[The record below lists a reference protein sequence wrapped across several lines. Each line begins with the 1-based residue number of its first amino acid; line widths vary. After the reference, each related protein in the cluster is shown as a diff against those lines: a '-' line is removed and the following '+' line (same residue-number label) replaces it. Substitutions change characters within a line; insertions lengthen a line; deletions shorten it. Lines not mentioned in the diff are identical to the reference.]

1 MPQLRQLEFNGGRS
15 DPRNRRSSSTYD
27 IDGAKDAADENRRC
41 RTEKEP
47 RVQTKLAELNRV
59 LGGGVV
65 PGSLILIGGDPGI
78 GKSTLLL
85 QVSQQLA
92 AIGGTVLY
100 VRRSAEQIKMR
111 AQLRRHRHRILSLWG
126 NGHVRDQ

>member
-1 MPQLRQLEFNGGRS
+1 MVEEVIQETA
-15 DPRNRRSSSTYD
+15 DRRVRTTLTGQKMRPTK
-27 IDGAKDAADENRRC
+27 IADVVPK
-41 RTEKEP
+41 KEP

-59 LGGGVV
+59 LGGVV

-100 VRRSAEQIKMR
+100 VSGEESAEQIKMR
-111 AQLRRHRHRILSLWG
+111 AQRLRRHRHGILSLWG